1 MLAGRTCVRE
11 HTCTIICND
20 HACYLTRKDKYN
32 KKINKYY
39 VEYEE
44 EDEQVLSDEEKE
56 RHEDGEEA
64 SQLKRL
70 DHFHC
75 ALCTRYMNQCM
86 SASLE
91 RIETL

>member
-1 MLAGRTCVRE
+1 M
-11 HTCTIICND
+11 CNE

-75 ALCTRYMNQCM
+75 ALCTRYIFA
-86 SASLE
+86 SAGLLLLKGSKPCSLCGVPS
-91 RIETL
+91 